1 MTPASSSALSLNP
14 GRVVVVG
21 SLNVD
26 LVVGLERMPAP
37 GETVMGQTLERHAG
51 GKGLNQAVAAARLGA
66 RVSMIG
72 AVGSDDAGAWLRG
85 IVESEG
91 IEATA
96 VVTADGP
103 SGTALIEVDSSGM
116 NRIVVIPGA
125 NGTLSPEHVA
135 EAIRSMDDV
144 AIVLTQG
151 EVPLDAIAAA
161 MAAGRACGARTILNP
176 APVRDYPESLLAL
189 VDFLVPN
196 EHEAAHLSGLPTA
209 SLVDAN
215 EAAQHFTGKG
225 VPHAIITRGARGAV
239 WMSPSG
245 SGSVAAYR
253 VSPVDTVAAGDAFC
267 GGLAAALAAGESL
280 ADSLRWASAA
290 GALATTIAGA
300 VPSLPTRAE
309 VEQLLADE

>member
-1 MTPASSSALSLNP
+1 MNNAPSGP

-51 GKGLNQAVAAARLGA
+51 GKGLNQAVAAARIGA

-72 AVGSDDAGAWLRG
+72 AVGSDDAGTWLRS
-85 IVESEG
+85 IVEAEG
-91 IEATA
+91 IEAA
-96 VVTADGP
+96 AIVTAEGP
-103 SGTALIEVDSSGM
+103 SGTALIEVDSNGM

-125 NGTLSPEHVA
+125 NAALTADHVA
-135 EAIRSMDDV
+135 ASIESMEDV
-144 AIVLTQG
+144 AVVLTQG
-151 EVPLDAIAAA
+151 EVPLDAITAA
-161 MAAGRACGARTILNP
+161 MAAGRARGARTILNP

-189 VDFLVPN
+189 VDFIVPN
-196 EHEAAHLSGLPTA
+196 EHEAAHLTGLPTA

-215 EAAQHFTGKG
+215 EAAEHFTSKG

-267 GGLAAALAAGESL
+267 GGLAAALAAGETL
-280 ADSLRWASAA
+280 AESLRWASAA

-300 VPSLPTRAE
+300 VPSLPSRAE
-309 VEQLLADE
+309 VERLLADE